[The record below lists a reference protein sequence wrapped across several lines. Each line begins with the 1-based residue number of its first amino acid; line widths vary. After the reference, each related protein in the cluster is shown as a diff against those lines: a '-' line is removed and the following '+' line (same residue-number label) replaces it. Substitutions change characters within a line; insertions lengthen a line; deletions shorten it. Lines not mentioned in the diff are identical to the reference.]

1 MKLTRQDYILAGG
14 QALLWITLWLIPP
27 AIDFFIR
34 FNPSSAFE
42 VWKINTGFITPLAIV
57 FTANF
62 YVLVP
67 YLLYRDRKML
77 FGLMNLLLI
86 TGANLWIFSPK
97 ADFPDEWRS
106 GMYMVAFG
114 AFFLHLLVVGCA
126 VGFRY
131 IVRWGDMQMR
141 LKEERQKN
149 AEAELAW
156 LKNQLNPHFLF
167 NTLNNISSLVQ
178 IDQDTAQESIGQ
190 LSDLLRYTLYESN
203 HELVPV
209 EGEIE
214 FMNNY
219 IELMRLR
226 CNELA
231 TVEVDLQ
238 IPIKP
243 MRIVP
248 LLFISLIENAF
259 KHGVNSRKSS
269 FVRIRFKAEGD
280 DLVFTCENSDHPK
293 PDVNRSGSGIGLE
306 NLRRRLDLA
315 YPGRYRYDQAL
326 RGNSYFVQITLPVK
340 MLEDF
345 VSRTPYLRLAASF
358 NDPVL
363 ALSTLRESSVD
374 VLFLD
379 IQMPDLDGLNL
390 SRMVPPGTRVIFT
403 TAFKEYAFDSYE
415 VNALDFLLKP
425 IRYHKFLGAAEKARQ
440 WFEMS
445 SVKEERGSLF
455 VRVDSQLR
463 QVEISRILY
472 VTGLKDYVM
481 IYLEG
486 EARPLITHVT
496 MKAMEEMLSTGRFMR
511 VHRSYIVALDKI
523 RSVDRNNC
531 VYIGKEIIHVT
542 DAYKEA
548 FNAYLKAAQPS

>member
-1 MKLTRQDYILAGG
+1 MKTLTCMIVD
-14 QALLWITLWLIPP
+14 
-27 AIDFFIR
+27 D
-34 FNPSSAFE
+34 E
-42 VWKINTGFITPLAIV
+42 PLA
-57 FTANF
+57 
-62 YVLVP
+62 
-67 YLLYRDRKML
+67 
-77 FGLMNLLLI
+77 
-86 TGANLWIFSPK
+86 
-97 ADFPDEWRS
+97 
-106 GMYMVAFG
+106 
-114 AFFLHLLVVGCA
+114 
-126 VGFRY
+126 
-131 IVRWGDMQMR
+131 
-141 LKEERQKN
+141 
-149 AEAELAW
+149 
-156 LKNQLNPHFLF
+156 
-167 NTLNNISSLVQ
+167 
-178 IDQDTAQESIGQ
+178 
-190 LSDLLRYTLYESN
+190 
-203 HELVPV
+203 
-209 EGEIE
+209 
-214 FMNNY
+214 
-219 IELMRLR
+219 
-226 CNELA
+226 
-231 TVEVDLQ
+231 
-238 IPIKP
+238 
-243 MRIVP
+243 
-248 LLFISLIENAF
+248 
-259 KHGVNSRKSS
+259 
-269 FVRIRFKAEGD
+269 
-280 DLVFTCENSDHPK
+280 
-293 PDVNRSGSGIGLE
+293 
-306 NLRRRLDLA
+306 
-315 YPGRYRYDQAL
+315 
-326 RGNSYFVQITLPVK
+326 VK

-445 SVKEERGSLF
+445 SVKEE
-455 VRVDSQLR
+455 
-463 QVEISRILY
+463 ISRILY

-496 MKAMEEMLSTGRFMR
+496 MKAMEEMLPSGRFMR